1 MIFARDCHAIFVV
14 CTGCAMQKLYV
25 HVLHDKSVW
34 FKIVSGYG
42 YRVLKQFL
50 LMTML

>member
-1 MIFARDCHAIFVV
+1 MIFACDCRAIFVV
-14 CTGCAMQKLYV
+14 CTGCAIQKLYV
-25 HVLHDKSVW
+25 HVLHDKVW

-42 YRVLKQFL
+42 YRVLKQFV